1 MKMFARHMLQG
12 AEWSSFQQALGK
24 EVIERSGAGWAYS
37 VVLEKGFG
45 KVGKHFSRLYVQYGP
60 YAETKAQLKRALDD
74 LEELAKSMGVDYV
87 RVEPILSTMNPANIS
102 SYGYEKQ
109 KRTFQPE
116 HTNWV
121 DLEKSEE
128 EIVASF
134 NATNRTAW
142 RNAVKRGQQFE
153 VVYEEADSAD
163 FLHMMKITAERTG
176 STFRDNTYLTTLIK
190 ALGNDKCAGVIY
202 VSFEG
207 KRIASALYVDDR
219 QGSTRYY
226 MYAGTEEEARKQGAN
241 GTLVSFLIINA
252 KENGLKRVDL
262 FGVSPADASDSH
274 PWAGFSKFKRSY
286 GGEDVAFS
294 GTWEKAVN
302 TQRYFI
308 MKLARTL
315 AKKG

>member
-1 MKMFARHMLQG
+1 MLQG

-24 EVIERSGAGWAYS
+24 EVIERSGSGWSYVA
-37 VVLEKGFG
+37 VLEKGYG
-45 KVGKHFSRLYVQYGP
+45 KLGKHFSRLYVQYGP
-60 YAETKAQLKRALDD
+60 YAETKLDLKKALED
-74 LEELAKSMGVDYV
+74 LEGVAKSRGVDYV
-87 RVEPILSTMNPANIS
+87 RVEPILSSMSVVDLKPY
-102 SYGYEKQ
+102 SYQKQ

-121 DLEKSEE
+121 DLEKSDE

-142 RNAVKRGQQFE
+142 RNAEKRGQQFE
-153 VVYEEADSAD
+153 VVHEEADSVD
-163 FLHMMKITAERTG
+163 FLHMMKLTAERTG
-176 STFRDNTYLTTLIK
+176 SKFRDEHYLRTLIK
-190 ALGNDKCAGVIY
+190 ALGHEKCAGVIY

-241 GTLVSFLIINA
+241 GTLVSYLIMNA

-286 GGEDVAFS
+286 GGEDVTFS
-294 GTWEKAVN
+294 GTWEKPVRS
-302 TQRYFI
+302 QRYFI